1 MNKKVFTMILVVLLA
16 MTFVFASRGET
27 KVSLNLGVGS
37 DNVAYDS
44 DKPNEKLNGIVIG
57 GNATV
62 AVQYGLSSDDYLKAE
77 IGFNTY
83 SDGAIYL
90 NGEVYQNY
98 VITDRNPNCVFYFG
112 YVYNMALGNSGLF
125 EWETSVGLQGA
136 AGSCFKGNDFNLS
149 LGLGFEET
157 FLFNITKSL
166 SVNLT
171 TRAGIQFINTNS
183 EFAKWL
189 SDCNSLSIPVFMTAG
204 VTYSL

>member
-1 MNKKVFTMILVVLLA
+1 MNKKVFTTILVVLIA
-16 MTFVFASRGET
+16 MTCAFAYKGEI
-27 KVSLNLGVGS
+27 KVGLDLGVGS
-37 DNVAYDS
+37 DNVAYD
-44 DKPNEKLNGIVIG
+44 DGTNKATGIVLG
-57 GNATV
+57 GNLTGS
-62 AVQYGLSSDDYLKAE
+62 VQYGLSDSLAFKAE
-77 IGFNTY
+77 LGFNTY